1 MSYTTKIK
9 ALEDSYLQLD
19 NQVFQME
26 KEDNPDKNKI
36 ENLREKKTEY
46 LNEIRRL
53 IRLQWE
59 EDHERVHLDDDR

>member
-9 ALEDSYLQLD
+9 ALEDSYRQLD

-53 IRLQWE
+53 TRLQWE